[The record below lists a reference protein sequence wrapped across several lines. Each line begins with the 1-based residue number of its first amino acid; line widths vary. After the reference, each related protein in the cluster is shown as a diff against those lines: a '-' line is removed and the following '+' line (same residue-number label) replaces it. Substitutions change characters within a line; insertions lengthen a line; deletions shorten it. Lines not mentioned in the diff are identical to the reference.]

1 MDDMVLEIFVLSV
14 LRAGPVHGYEL
25 KRRVQRPSLTKIS
38 NNSLYPMLR
47 RFEAAGL
54 VTKTVEEQDGKP
66 SKNVYAITQL
76 GREHLTALVSS
87 LPVELA
93 ASDEEFLVRLSFF
106 NEIALAD
113 RQSILAVRDATL
125 ASAAQQ
131 VRQLIAESDTTSRRE
146 WRNLAMGQLL
156 SRIESEQNWI
166 ASLAKKAA
174 E

>member
-1 MDDMVLEIFVLSV
+1 MDGMALEIFVLSV

-25 KRRVQRPSLTKIS
+25 RRRVQRPSLTKLS

-47 RFEAAGL
+47 RFEAAGF

-66 SKNVYAITQL
+66 SKNVYAITDL
-76 GREHLTALVSS
+76 GRAHLTGLISS
-87 LPVELA
+87 LPAELA

-106 NEIALAD
+106 DEIATLE
-113 RQSILAVRDATL
+113 RQAILEVRNATL

-131 VRQLIAESDTTSRRE
+131 VRQLIAESDTTSKRE